1 MGYASLTRVAT
12 QSTTMPRTAYRV
24 GSDWS
29 SQALTPVK
37 CKDEGQEL
45 QLLLEQNLDLLP
57 GDQINEEDPRRWLL
71 IRREMPV
78 HDPGTGDARWS
89 VDLFLVDQ
97 DAVPTLV
104 ECKRVLDTRARRE
117 VVGQML
123 DYAANGHFYWTREH
137 LREYATQA
145 AEKKGSTLDAAL
157 QALGIDNL
165 EETDQFFDR
174 IVNNLREGQMRLI
187 FFLEESPYELR
198 SIVDFLNRQTER
210 TEILIVEARQFESD
224 GIRIVVPSVFGYT
237 EQARRIKKT
246 VTVTTPGRQKWTEP
260 MFFDAFAEAH
270 GDERAQQ
277 MSRWHQAM
285 QERGYQ
291 ARLGTGTQRGSI
303 SYVLASTFR
312 RSVVTVY
319 TDGELTVNLH
329 WLNDS
334 ADERLAQEKL
344 FALIKDRTGLP
355 INDQN
360 EYAKFDLEQ
369 WWSAKDSLLNVLE
382 TLTST
387 SADQPS

>member
-1 MGYASLTRVAT
+1 
-12 QSTTMPRTAYRV
+12 MPQTAYRIDQ
-24 GSDWS
+24 DWT

-137 LREYATQA
+137 LREYAAQV
-145 AEKKGSTLDAAL
+145 AEKRGSTLDAAL
-157 QALGIDNL
+157 QTLGIDNL

-174 IVNNLREGQMRLI
+174 IVDNLREGQMRLI

-237 EQARRIKKT
+237 EQARRIKRT
-246 VTVTTPGRQKWTEP
+246 VTVTSPGRQKWTEA
-260 MFFDAFAEAH
+260 MFFDAFAEANR
-270 GDERAQQ
+270 ETRAQE
-277 MSRWHQAM
+277 MRVWHQAI
-285 QERGYQ
+285 QEKGYQ
-291 ARLGTGTQRGSI
+291 ARLGTGSQRGSI
-303 SYVLASTFR
+303 SYLLVSTFR
-312 RSVVTVY
+312 RSLITVY
-319 TDGELTVNLH
+319 TDGELRVNLN

-334 ADERLAQEKL
+334 ANGQPARSRLFKLITNQTTLPVSDESE
-344 FALIKDRTGLP
+344 D
-355 INDQN
+355 
-360 EYAKFDLEQ
+360 AKIDLER
-369 WWSAKDSLLNVLE
+369 WWPAKDVLLK
-382 TLTST
+382 TL
-387 SADQPS
+387 QIIENEFPSSED